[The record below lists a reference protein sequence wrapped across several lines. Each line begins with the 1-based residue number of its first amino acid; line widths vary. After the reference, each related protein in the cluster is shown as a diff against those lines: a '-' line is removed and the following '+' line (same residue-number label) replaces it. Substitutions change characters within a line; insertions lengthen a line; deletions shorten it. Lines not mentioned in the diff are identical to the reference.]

1 MLWSEVLE
9 DKGRIIKVAETF
21 SSQYMN
27 LLAPSEAEALA
38 QVVKFYPKPTRTSY
52 YSNKIQ
58 LEIVYNFYVTLS
70 IRDSKERKTDRQT
83 DRKKEK
89 LSNEEKRKESR
100 K

>member
-38 QVVKFYPKPTRTSY
+38 
-52 YSNKIQ
+52 
-58 LEIVYNFYVTLS
+58 
-70 IRDSKERKTDRQT
+70 
-83 DRKKEK
+83 
-89 LSNEEKRKESR
+89 
-100 K
+100 